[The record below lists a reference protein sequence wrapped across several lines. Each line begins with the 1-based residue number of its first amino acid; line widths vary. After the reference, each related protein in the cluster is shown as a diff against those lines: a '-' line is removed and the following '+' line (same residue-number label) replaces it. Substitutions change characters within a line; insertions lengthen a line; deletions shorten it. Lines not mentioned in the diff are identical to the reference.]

1 MTSSY
6 NEILHS
12 NKNEPTI
19 DIHGNR
25 EKSKKKNNNNK
36 LTSKTKKQ
44 T

>member
-6 NEILHS
+6 NEILRS

-25 EKSKKKNNNNK
+25 EKSKKKKNNK